1 MYKRQVVKT
10 IKRFAAEGKL
20 VAAICAAPSVLGENH
35 ILEGKK
41 ATCHPGFEAVSYTHL
56 GTD

>member
-1 MYKRQVVKT
+1 MPGTLNLGADETVVKT
-10 IKRFAAEGKL
+10 IKSFAAEGKL

-41 ATCHPGFEAVSYTHL
+41 SYLSSGF
-56 GTD
+56 